1 MTEIVK
7 TATQWRRKLKVIYN
21 NVLIGLCAI
30 LQFNFLFKT
39 NITILTADEKLADQ
53 VKYSI
58 MVILPLV
65 CYKFM
70 SSGVQWFSVY

>member
-7 TATQWRRKLKVIYN
+7 TAAQWRRKLKDIYN

-39 NITILTADEKLADQ
+39 NITILTADEKLAEQ